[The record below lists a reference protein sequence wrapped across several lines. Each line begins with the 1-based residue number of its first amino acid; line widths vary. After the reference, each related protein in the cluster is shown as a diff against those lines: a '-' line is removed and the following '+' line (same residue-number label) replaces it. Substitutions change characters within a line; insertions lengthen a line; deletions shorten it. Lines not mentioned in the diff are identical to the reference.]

1 MDNIYFK
8 RANTAA
14 SAVRQFVRANQS
26 LAVDY
31 NTISTLWELDAR
43 RMDYRRAADY
53 HRRKSHQAAMRRHG
67 LIRFAQGAAMMA
79 ALWAV
84 VMMVWG

>member
-8 RANTAA
+8 RNDTAA
-14 SAVRQFVRANQS
+14 SAAWQFARANQS
-26 LAVDY
+26 LPVDC

-67 LIRFAQGAAMMA
+67 LIRFAQGVALMA
-79 ALWAV
+79 ALCAV

>member
-1 MDNIYFK
+1 MDNIYFN

-14 SAVRQFVRANQS
+14 SAARQFTRANQS
-26 LAVDY
+26 LAVDC

-53 HRRKSHQAAMRRHG
+53 HRRKRHQAAMRRHG
-67 LIRFAQGAAMMA
+67 LICFTQGAAMMA

>member
-1 MDNIYFK
+1 MDNIYFN
-8 RANTAA
+8 RTNTAA
-14 SAVRQFVRANQS
+14 SAARQFARANQS
-26 LAVDY
+26 LAVDC

-67 LIRFAQGAAMMA
+67 LIRFAQGVAAMA

-84 VMMVWG
+84 VMVVWG

>member
-1 MDNIYFK
+1 MDNINGVS
-8 RANTAA
+8 AATAA
-14 SAVRQFVRANQS
+14 SAARQFARANQS
-26 LAVDY
+26 LAVDC
-31 NTISTLWELDAR
+31 NTINELWELDAR

-53 HRRKSHQAAMRRHG
+53 HRRKSHQAAMRRNG

-84 VMMVWG
+84 VTMVWG

>member
-1 MDNIYFK
+1 MDNIYF
-8 RANTAA
+8 N
-14 SAVRQFVRANQS
+14 RANQS
-26 LAVDY
+26 LAVDC

-84 VMMVWG
+84 VVMVWG

>member
-1 MDNIYFK
+1 MDNIYGVS
-8 RANTAA
+8 AAAAA
-14 SAVRQFVRANQS
+14 SAARQFARANQS
-26 LAVDY
+26 LAVDC
-31 NTISTLWELDAR
+31 NTINTLWELDAR

-67 LIRFAQGAAMMA
+67 LIRFAQGAVMMA

>member
-8 RANTAA
+8 RNDTAA
-14 SAVRQFVRANQS
+14 SAARQFARANQS
-26 LAVDY
+26 LPVDCD
-31 NTISTLWELDAR
+31 TISTLWELDAR

-84 VMMVWG
+84 IMMVCG

>member
-8 RANTAA
+8 RNDTAA
-14 SAVRQFVRANQS
+14 SAARQFARANQS
-26 LAVDY
+26 LPVDC

-67 LIRFAQGAAMMA
+67 LIRFAQGVALMA

-84 VMMVWG
+84 AMMVCG

>member
-1 MDNIYFK
+1 MDNIYFN
-8 RANTAA
+8 RADTAA
-14 SAVRQFVRANQS
+14 GAARQFARANQS
-26 LAVDY
+26 LAVDC

-53 HRRKSHQAAMRRHG
+53 HRRKSHQAAIRRNG

-84 VMMVWG
+84 AMMVCG

>member
-8 RANTAA
+8 G
-14 SAVRQFVRANQS
+14 ANQS
-26 LAVDY
+26 LAVDC

-67 LIRFAQGAAMMA
+67 LIRFAQGVAAMA

>member
-1 MDNIYFK
+1 MDNIYFN
-8 RANTAA
+8 RADTAA
-14 SAVRQFVRANQS
+14 SAARQFARANQS
-26 LAVDY
+26 LAVDC

-67 LIRFAQGAAMMA
+67 LIRFAQGVALMA
-79 ALWAV
+79 ALCAV
-84 VMMVWG
+84 VMMVLG

>member
-8 RANTAA
+8 RNDTAA
-14 SAVRQFVRANQS
+14 SAARQFARANQS
-26 LAVDY
+26 LPVDC

-53 HRRKSHQAAMRRHG
+53 HRRKRHQAAMRRHG
-67 LIRFAQGAAMMA
+67 LIRFAQGAVMMA

>member
-1 MDNIYFK
+1 MKNDI
-8 RANTAA
+8 
-14 SAVRQFVRANQS
+14 
-26 LAVDY
+26 LG
-31 NTISTLWELDAR
+31 LWPEDSEYLRLDAR

-67 LIRFAQGAAMMA
+67 LIRFTQGAAIMA

>member
-8 RANTAA
+8 RNDTAA
-14 SAVRQFVRANQS
+14 SAARQFARANQS
-26 LAVDY
+26 LPVDC

-53 HRRKSHQAAMRRHG
+53 HRRKRHQAAMRRHG
-67 LIRFAQGAAMMA
+67 LIRFFQGAAMMA

-84 VMMVWG
+84 VAMIWR

>member
-1 MDNIYFK
+1 MGN
-8 RANTAA
+8 N
-14 SAVRQFVRANQS
+14 
-26 LAVDY
+26 VDC
-31 NTISTLWELDAR
+31 NTINELWELDAR

-53 HRRKSHQAAMRRHG
+53 HRRKSHQAAMRR
-67 LIRFAQGAAMMA
+67 IRFAQGVAAMA